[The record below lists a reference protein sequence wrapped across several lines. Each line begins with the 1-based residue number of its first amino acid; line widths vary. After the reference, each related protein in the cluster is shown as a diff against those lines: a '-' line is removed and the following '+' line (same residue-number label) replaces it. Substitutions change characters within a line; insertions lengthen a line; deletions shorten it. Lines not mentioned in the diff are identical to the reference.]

1 MSFLLKRGNRTVLDT
16 NQLGVSAVLVE
27 LPAANPDVDV
37 TNLPQSYG
45 GVVTYAGINPGAF
58 EFDITIREDSAP
70 AALAKAE
77 KISGVLHPS
86 NGMQQL
92 YMDALTLPDQPL
104 QEGWVHS
111 VMLNRSVEWQRD
123 KDLWP
128 STPGGKGVAQLTARV
143 EFISP
148 DPHGYKTTT
157 IPGMAGKLSIRPEG
171 NVAALL
177 EVRLSGFSRSY
188 SRSSPLSL
196 QLSNGSTGDTVRLA
210 DFAVSAE
217 TTTVLNFKDMEFYQ
231 EQAPT
236 SSKPVKRVRNLADR
250 FLEFTPLSLPAGEWS
265 YLSVSDK
272 SSSPINYQA
281 VVHQRRI

>member
-1 MSFLLKRGNRTVLDT
+1 MSFLIKRGNSTVLDT

-45 GVVTYAGINPGAF
+45 GVVTYAGINPGVF

-70 AALAKAE
+70 VALAKAE

-92 YMDALTLPDQPL
+92 YMDALTSPGQPL

-111 VMLNRSVEWQRD
+111 VMLNRSVEWKRD

-128 STPGGKGVAQLTARV
+128 STPGGGGVAQLTARV

-157 IPGMAGKLSIRPEG
+157 VASSAGKVSILPEG

-188 SRSSPLSL
+188 TRSSPLGVHVS
-196 QLSNGSTGDTVRLA
+196 SGSTGDTVRLA
-210 DFAVSAE
+210 NFSASTR

-231 EQAPT
+231 ESGKGLAA
-236 SSKPVKRVRNLADR
+236 KRVQNLADR
-250 FLEFTPLSLPAGEWS
+250 FVEFTPLSLPAGERS
-265 YLSVSDK
+265 QISVYD
-272 SSSPINYQA
+272 SSSSNVSYKAII
-281 VVHQRRI
+281 HQRRI